1 MDKTNSKVVTVSFA
15 LFAMLIGLSISL
27 LLKAFSGAFSI
38 VARATDADL
47 VRHGMPVLIGLGLFL
62 YLQFT
67 PKVLAWADEVI
78 SEIKKITWAS
88 KKDTYGMTVAVV
100 VMVTISGIVVA
111 LFDYLSAFLLN
122 TFIR

>member
-15 LFAMLIGLSISL
+15 LFAMLICLSMRL
-27 LLKAFSGAFSI
+27 LLKAFAGAFSL